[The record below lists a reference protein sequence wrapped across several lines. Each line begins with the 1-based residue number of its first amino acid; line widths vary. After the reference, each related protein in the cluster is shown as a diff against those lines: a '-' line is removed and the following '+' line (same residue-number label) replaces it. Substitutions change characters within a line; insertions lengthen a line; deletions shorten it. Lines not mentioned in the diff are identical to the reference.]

1 MSAPAGDVKG
11 VSQDL
16 IAWGSEIDERPL
28 AITNGDTDM
37 EPSGLALLPPSGL
50 SSGLGRLP
58 RTAGKQRPRNTTSM
72 GQQRHNS
79 LNLHATKGRRE
90 GGGNRTAL
98 GKIEQ
103 GKYITESDLQHDFNK
118 TQDVER
124 KHRLESANYQ
134 IFSGDA
140 ADI

>member
-1 MSAPAGDVKG
+1 
-11 VSQDL
+11 
-16 IAWGSEIDERPL
+16 
-28 AITNGDTDM
+28 
-37 EPSGLALLPPSGL
+37 
-50 SSGLGRLP
+50 
-58 RTAGKQRPRNTTSM
+58 M

-140 ADI
+140 ADIWTKSKKKATVDKLIIDEWS